1 MQSVY
6 EFINDIIYIFPFQI
20 FKIWHVFHTYSH
32 EASLQPKRRKS
43 SKKKKENNVDCIS
56 GRMFV
61 PLSQPSWASFAI
73 HIVVVKSQPT
83 QKHMASCKTRSKRFA
98 AVTESKNRQ
107 YKMGRTIFRFNNW
120 CRIWRKLES
129 RVEKLGNPQIS
140 PIGFKD
146 LIMLWMKNLA
156 HEVFRKLTVSVFDA
170 FVIQRILAIQI
181 SYYNVI

>member
-83 QKHMASCKTRSKRFA
+83 QKHMASYKTRSKRFA
-98 AVTESKNRQ
+98 AVTESKSRQ

-170 FVIQRILAIQI
+170 FVIQRIIAIQI